1 MLNTSSGVGPVQPVT
16 LPANQPAGRFYA
28 GGPAITA
35 FRGGEGEPV
44 HGPEDWVASTTTV
57 RGHDSL
63 GLTVLA
69 DGMPLADAI
78 AAAPLA
84 WLGPQH
90 LAAFGVDTKLLVKLL
105 DAGQRLPVH
114 AHPSA
119 AFAHEH
125 LGAAHGKAEA
135 WYMLSAGDVFLG
147 LTRDVAPSELAAL
160 VARQDVEGMLAL
172 MHRVSVDAGQAVY
185 VPPGLLHAIGAG
197 ILLVEVQEPE
207 DLSILL
213 EWRDFDIDGSVHGH
227 LGLGFDTALQAVE
240 TRARTVDEIA
250 ALVSPV
256 DATSLLPSEAAG
268 YFRLERLQGQST
280 VEAGF
285 AVLVVIAGSVRL
297 VPVHGEPMMLP
308 RGSTTVIPYASGG
321 FTLDGDGA
329 VLVAR
334 PPVPRAG

>member
-1 MLNTSSGVGPVQPVT
+1 MQPVT

-35 FRGGEGEPV
+35 FRGGGAAV

-57 RGHDSL
+57 RGHGSL

-69 DGMPLADAI
+69 DGMPLAAAI
-78 AAAPLA
+78 ADAPLD

-90 LAAFGVDTKLLVKLL
+90 VAVYGADTKLLIKLL

-119 AFAHEH
+119 AFAHDH

-135 WYMLSAGDVFLG
+135 WYILSPGEVFLG
-147 LTRDVAPSELAAL
+147 LTRDVAPSELAGL

-172 MHRVSVDAGQAVY
+172 MHRVTVAPGQAVY
-185 VPPGLLHAIGAG
+185 VPPGMLHAIGAG

-213 EWRDFDIDGSVHGH
+213 EWRDFDIDGSVDGH

-240 TRARTVDEIA
+240 TRARTAEEIA
-250 ALVSPV
+250 ALVSNP
-256 DATSLLPSEAAG
+256 DAASLLPPDAAT
-268 YFRLERLQGQST
+268 YFRLERLGEQST
-280 VEAGF
+280 VEPGF
-285 AVLVVIAGSVRL
+285 AVLVVIAGGVNL
-297 VPVHGEPMMLP
+297 VPGDGEPMSLP
-308 RGSTTVIPYASGG
+308 AGSTTVIPYAAGG
-321 FTLDGDGA
+321 FTLDGDGGA
-329 VLVAR
+329 LLAC
-334 PPVPRAG
+334 PPAS

>member
-1 MLNTSSGVGPVQPVT
+1 MLPIT
-16 LPANQPAGRFYA
+16 LPANQPVGRFYA

-35 FRGGEGEPV
+35 FRGEGEAV

-57 RGHDSL
+57 RGQHSL

-78 AAAPLA
+78 AAAPLD
-84 WLGPQH
+84 WLGPRH
-90 LAAFGVDTKLLVKLL
+90 LAAFGVDIKLLVKLL

-119 AFAHEH
+119 AFAQEH

-135 WYMLSAGDVFLG
+135 WYMLSPGEVFLG
-147 LTRDVAPSELAAL
+147 LTRDVAPSELARL
-160 VARQDVEGMLAL
+160 VAGQDVEGMLAL
-172 MHRVSVDAGQAVY
+172 MHRVNVAAGQAVY

-213 EWRDFDIDGSVHGH
+213 EWRDFDIDGSVYGH
-227 LGLGFDTALQAVE
+227 LGLGFETALRAVE
-240 TRARTVDEIA
+240 TRARTVEEIA
-250 ALVSPV
+250 ALISPM
-256 DATSLLPSEAAG
+256 DATSLLPADAAG
-268 YFRLERLQGQST
+268 YFRLELPTHAPSA
-280 VEAGF
+280 VEPGF

-297 VPVHGEPMMLP
+297 VPEHSEPMILP
-308 RGSTTVIPYASGG
+308 RGSTTVIPYAAGG

-329 VLVAR
+329 VLLAR
-334 PPVPRAG
+334 PPAP